1 MNTDAFDTEL
11 LTLKQ
16 RALAGDI
23 GGMRDS
29 YQRGELQWLRDHMPA
44 ERYAHLG
51 VSLEQGDLESVRS
64 DLATVESPVKVVT
77 LPTVDPGEVRR
88 SQLLQSQRNGLSA
101 VAIVGALAVLGL
113 IGFLVFRNND
123 NSTDTTVPVVI
134 VSDTTGD
141 TTTSNASTPSTITPS
156 TMTPAVTVVPSL
168 PEASSPEVLVAP
180 STVPSATVRATQA
193 AAAATQPA
201 QATVPITV
209 QSVATPAPSAAPP
222 VTAAGTRKSDFYSA
236 AERSATF
243 ANFLAMVDAAGLRE
257 EIQGLNPSTVLAP
270 TESAFSSLPVEV
282 QAGLKS
288 PANKAI
294 LARIV
299 RYNVIPQAITLK
311 QFTTAEL
318 KSFEGSTLS
327 VVVGNSKVV
336 INDATVTGADVLTI
350 TGVLH
355 AIDKLLVPP
364 GVSLNAL
371 VAKPV
376 PSAIAPPQTNPPS
389 TQPLATIVS
398 ATQPIAT
405 TPPPPVATQLQ
416 PVATS
421 SLTPTTTKVI

>member
-1 MNTDAFDTEL
+1 MNTDALDAEL
-11 LTLKQ
+11 RALKQ
-16 RALAGDI
+16 RALAGNI
-23 GGMRDS
+23 GGMRDR
-29 YQRGELQWLRDHMPA
+29 YQRGEFQWLHDYMTA

-51 VSLEQGDLESVRS
+51 VSLEQGDIESVRS
-64 DLATVESPVKVVT
+64 DLATVESPIKVVT
-77 LPTVDPGEVRR
+77 FPTADPNEVRR
-88 SQLLQSQRNGLSA
+88 SQMLQSQRNGLIA
-101 VAIVGALAVLGL
+101 VAIVVALVVLGL
-113 IGFLVFRNND
+113 IGYLAVRNNGD
-123 NSTDTTVPVVI
+123 ATDTTLPIVI
-134 VSDTTGD
+134 VSDTVSD
-141 TTTSNASTPSTITPS
+141 TITSDASTPSTPNSMAPTI
-156 TMTPAVTVVPSL
+156 AVDSIL
-168 PEASSPEVLVAP
+168 PEESSPEVSVPP
-180 STVPSATVRATQA
+180 STVPSMTVVATQ
-193 AAAATQPA
+193 AAATQPA
-201 QATVPITV
+201 QVTVPVTL
-209 QSVATPAPSAAPP
+209 QSVATTALSAAPP
-222 VTAAGTRKSDFYSA
+222 VTAGVARKSDFYSA

-243 ANFLAMVDAAGLRE
+243 GNFLAMVDAAGLRE

-270 TESAFSSLPVEV
+270 TESAFSSLPVDV

-288 PANKAI
+288 PANNAI

-299 RYNVIPQAITLK
+299 QYNVIPQAITLK

-318 KSFEGSTLS
+318 KSLEGSTLS
-327 VVVGNSKVV
+327 VVVGNNKVV

-376 PSAIAPPQTNPPS
+376 PSAIAPPQTSPSS

-416 PVATS
+416 PVATT
-421 SLTPTTTKVI
+421 SLAPTTTKVI